1 MVTNW
6 ALIVKIRIFAVNIQ
20 YFTRIQLY
28 FDMNQAIQLQA
39 HFGISVVYIIYGTKI
54 IFTNMKH
61 AILPQLVTDMGA
73 LKSPLMNFELVM
85 IFFSSIHMFY

>member
-1 MVTNW
+1 MVTKW

-54 IFTNMKH
+54 KH
-61 AILPQLVTDMGA
+61 ETCNSTSAGDRYGCIKVPTHE
-73 LKSPLMNFELVM
+73 F
-85 IFFSSIHMFY
+85 